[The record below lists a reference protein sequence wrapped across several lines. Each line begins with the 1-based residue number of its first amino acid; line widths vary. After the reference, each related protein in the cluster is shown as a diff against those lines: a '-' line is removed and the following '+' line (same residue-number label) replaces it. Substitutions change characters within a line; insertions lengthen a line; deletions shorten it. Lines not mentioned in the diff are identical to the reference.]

1 MKNSDVAHSFFY
13 DVNGKFE
20 RRSMTVF
27 YEYNKYWS
35 YGTVIGK
42 ITETKEGETVCIL
55 SNDNFSNTTAKHIN
69 ELRQACPYYT
79 IYYLPQ
85 TLGSNDFYPSEII
98 NTCERNLKF
107 YSEAKLTQ
115 KANRENFINYFQML
129 QNTLN
134 LIDFENSFDTITNIL
149 KEYQELYNQINDPE
163 KLKQIKALQI
173 KRDKEKQIKLK
184 NELQNLLNQYDI
196 AELASIAYSSLS
208 TYEKELK
215 QKLKQYL
222 NPKNELS
229 FIWFN
234 SVYVETSQHI
244 RVDRKEAE
252 ALLKLWSKGKLKHGM
267 KISYYTVL
275 EVQEKYIKV
284 GCHKIPTE
292 NLQALINQMNTN
304 KAA

>member
-1 MKNSDVAHSFFY
+1 MKNYEVAHSFFY

-20 RRSMTVF
+20 RRSMTVS

-55 SNDNFSNTTAKHIN
+55 SNNNFSNTTAKHIN

-85 TLGSNDFYPSEII
+85 TLGSNDFYPSEVI

-129 QNTLN
+129 QDTLN
-134 LIDFENSFDTITNIL
+134 LIDFENNFDTITNIL

-163 KLKQIKALQI
+163 KIKQIKAIQAEKKKKERLRLEKELHDLLA
-173 KRDKEKQIKLK
+173 KRD
-184 NELQNLLNQYDI
+184 I
-196 AELASIAYSSLS
+196 ADLACMAYSSPSHCETALR
-208 TYEKELK
+208 KK
-215 QKLKQYL
+215 IRQYL
-222 NPKNELS
+222 NPKGDLS
-229 FIWFN
+229 FIWFEDDR
-234 SVYVETSQHI
+234 VETSQCI
-244 RVDRKEAE
+244 TVDREEVE
-252 ALLKLWSKGKLKHGM
+252 ALLKLWLKGKLKHGM
-267 KISYYTVL
+267 KISTFTIL
-275 EVQEKYIKV
+275 EVQDKYVKV
-284 GCHKIPTE
+284 GCHKIPSE
-292 NLQALINQMNTN
+292 NLQALVNQMSNN
-304 KAA
+304 N